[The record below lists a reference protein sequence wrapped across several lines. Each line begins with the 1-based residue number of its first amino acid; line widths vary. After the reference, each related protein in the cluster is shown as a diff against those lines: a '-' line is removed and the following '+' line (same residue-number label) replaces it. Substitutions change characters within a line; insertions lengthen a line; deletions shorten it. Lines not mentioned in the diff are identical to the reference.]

1 MLALVITFV
10 SFNEGISS
18 VSLRLAIVGSIM
30 HMILLCDTTSIMDGI
45 ILLYHNLI
53 MFIDM

>member
-10 SFNEGISS
+10 SFNEG
-18 VSLRLAIVGSIM
+18 RLAIVGSIM
-30 HMILLCDTTSIMDGI
+30 HMILLCDTTSIMDCI